1 MKFTIPYRANWGEN
15 LCCSLRFFGR
25 QGSKYSECV
34 DLKMTTRDG
43 YLWEAETAT
52 RGDKRNQ
59 LCSIHYYYRVLDA
72 NGETVRVESGDMARA
87 YSYDPTKNYYFEDFW
102 LDGGKEKALSGKALS
117 GKALSGMALSG
128 MVAPGKLAP
137 GQMSKKLEVGESLS
151 IDRLPFFEKT
161 VVFKVRAPKLH
172 PGERVALLGNHPAL
186 GNWNTERFL
195 MMLPSSMGDDEYVLS
210 VNVEPIHDPIEYKY
224 VIVDGE
230 TNRFKRWEYGENR
243 KLEEP
248 VYQDDVY
255 VLNGGDVRTKKV
267 APGVQFDF
275 DTYIFDLDGTLLSTL
290 EDLAASCNYALRV
303 NHLPERTVEEVRM
316 MVGNGVRKLMERA
329 TGFLQPEV
337 QVSSSRSEASSSS
350 SQLQDQAAFDRVYRD
365 FRNHYLA
372 HNLDHTQPY
381 PGVMDMLSDLK
392 ARGKNIAVVSNK
404 FYDATRFLCEHF
416 FGNLVDVAIG
426 EREGI
431 RKKPAPDTVN
441 EALRQLH
448 ADREKA
454 VYIGDSDVDVET
466 ARNSGMPCISVLWG
480 FRDQE
485 FLEEHGATIYVSSPG
500 QLA

>member
-1 MKFTIPYRANWGEN
+1 MKMKFTIPYRANWGEN
-15 LCCSLRFFGR
+15 LCCCLRFLSG
-25 QGSKYSECV
+25 QGSKYDECV

-59 LCSIHYYYRVLDA
+59 LCSIHYYYKVLDA
-72 NGETVRVESGDMARA
+72 NGEMVRMESGNMARA
-87 YSYDPTKNYYFEDFW
+87 YSYDPSKNYYFEDFW
-102 LDGGKEKALSGKALS
+102 LADDHEMLLPGKAVATY
-117 GKALSGMALSG
+117 KA
-128 MVAPGKLAP
+128 P
-137 GQMSKKLEVGESLS
+137 KKTELDNFANV
-151 IDRLPFFEKT
+151 DRLPFFEKT

-172 PGERVALLGNHPAL
+172 PGERVALLGNHPTL
-186 GNWNTERFL
+186 GNWNTDHFL
-195 MMLPSSMGDDEYVLS
+195 MMAPSELGDDEYVLS
-210 VNVEPIHDPIEYKY
+210 VDVTPIQGPIEYKY

-230 TNRFKRWEYGENR
+230 TNRFKRWEYGDNR
-243 KLEEP
+243 QLEDP
-248 VYQDDVY
+248 IYKDDVF
-255 VLNGGDVRTKKV
+255 VLNGGDVRTKKISS
-267 APGVQFDF
+267 GVQFDF

-303 NHLPERTVEEVRM
+303 NHLPERTIEEVRM
-316 MVGNGVRKLMERA
+316 MVGNGVKKLMERA
-329 TGFLQPEV
+329 TGYQPSAGE
-337 QVSSSRSEASSSS
+337 SASK
-350 SQLQDQAAFDRVYRD
+350 QAIDQATFDRVFRD

-381 PGVMDMLSDLK
+381 PGIMDMLADLK

-466 ARNSGMPCISVLWG
+466 ARNSGMPCVSVLWG

-485 FLEEHGATIYVSSPG
+485 FLEEHGACIYVSSPS